1 MQHIQSSFDMKE
13 SSSKKLQIHLFNNS
27 LCDSSLGII
36 KAPHYKKP
44 HSTAQHYKLLGLLI
58 YNFCKENNARFI
70 AIKGGYNKRD
80 LLDSNV
86 YFIISIP
93 AHKQELLENEIL
105 RLREM
110 IQAKEAL
117 FIPRQNLHTDSTKA
131 QQDSSNTLAI
141 MKKHIESLFKPHF
154 TLHAFH
160 IESYLLF
167 NTMEYLTQDIKIHS
181 SGGTYSEAMI
191 NAARKYLIKKIIAQD
206 TTLNIDSQSFVD
218 IDNTQR
224 FCVNIADTYQ
234 RAECVRLMKRY
245 LESSYEWLDFGTSFA
260 ALT

>member
-1 MQHIQSSFDMKE
+1 MQHIQSSFDMKK

-44 HSTAQHYKLLGLLI
+44 QHYKLLGLLI

-191 NAARKYLIKKIIAQD
+191 NAARKYLIKKLIAQD

-260 ALT
+260 ALS

>member
-1 MQHIQSSFDMKE
+1 MQHIQSSFDMKK

-191 NAARKYLIKKIIAQD
+191 NAARKYLIKKLIAQD

>member
-1 MQHIQSSFDMKE
+1 MQYIQSSFDMKK

-181 SGGTYSEAMI
+181 SGRTYSEAMI
-191 NAARKYLIKKIIAQD
+191 NAARKYLIKKLIAQD